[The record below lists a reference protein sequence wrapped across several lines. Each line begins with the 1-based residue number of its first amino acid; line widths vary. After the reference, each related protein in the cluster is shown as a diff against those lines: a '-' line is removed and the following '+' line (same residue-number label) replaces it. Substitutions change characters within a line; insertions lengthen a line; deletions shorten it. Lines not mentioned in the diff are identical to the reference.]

1 TQSEALKELLANKAT
16 GITDATNNDTNYPTV
31 KAIKGYV
38 DGAVSVLSTS
48 DSTSAWITRERN
60 RAISRE
66 NTIETNLNSEIT
78 RSRSRED

>member
-1 TQSEALKELLANKAT
+1 LRSTNQDTTLVGRLDREISRATQSEALKELLANKAT

-60 RAISRE
+60 RAIS
-66 NTIETNLNSEIT
+66 
-78 RSRSRED
+78 